1 MEVMSRSALARFGL
15 PVAAI
20 LALTC
25 FAEIASP
32 FSGGITRKS
41 GKQGGTCNGC
51 HQGGVTPKVTLV
63 GPTSLDAGMLATY
76 TFRIETAAAITGMN
90 AAISADDAV
99 LSGDADGGTREDE
112 NEITHARTI
121 RPDGGA
127 AVYTF
132 SMVAPPYGGKLTLY
146 AAGNACN
153 GNGNTEGD
161 ESAATSIE
169 IDVNGPPRP
178 PPPPP
183 PSPQEPPSEPRPETP
198 SSSGYGGDTK
208 SAPPEDDSGCA
219 VGWAGPRAPA
229 TSVVAALVAV
239 AAVTRRIGSRR
250 R

>member
-1 MEVMSRSALARFGL
+1 MSRSARFA
-15 PVAAI
+15 VSIAAI
-20 LALTC
+20 FALTC
-25 FAEIASP
+25 FADVASP

-51 HQGGVTPKVTLV
+51 HQGGVTPKVTLD

-90 AAISADDAV
+90 AAVSADDAV
-99 LSGDADGGTREDE
+99 MAGDGDGGTREDE
-112 NEITHARTI
+112 NEVTHARTI

-132 SMVAPPYGGKLTLY
+132 SMVAPPYGGKITLY
-146 AAGNACN
+146 AAGNACD

-169 IDVNGPPRP
+169 IDVIGPPRP

-183 PSPQEPPSEPRPETP
+183 PQEPPSERPAETP
-198 SSSGYGGDTK
+198 SSSGYGGEAQ

-229 TSVVAALVAV
+229 TSVAAALVAV
-239 AAVTRRIGSRR
+239 AAVARRVRSRR

>member
-1 MEVMSRSALARFGL
+1 MSRSARFGL
-15 PVAAI
+15 SVAAI

-25 FAEIASP
+25 FAEVASP

-51 HQGGVTPKVTLV
+51 HQGGVTPKVTLD
-63 GPTSLDAGMLATY
+63 GPTSLDAGVLATY

-90 AAISADDAV
+90 AAVSVDDAV
-99 LSGDADGGTREDE
+99 MSGDADGGTREDE
-112 NEITHARTI
+112 NEVTHARTM

-132 SMVAPPYGGKLTLY
+132 SMVAPPYGGKITLY
-146 AAGNACN
+146 AAGNACD

-183 PSPQEPPSEPRPETP
+183 PPPQERPSEPPPESS
-198 SSSGYGGDTK
+198 SSSGYGGETP

-219 VGWAGPRAPA
+219 VGWTGPRAPA
-229 TSVVAALVAV
+229 TSVVAALVA
-239 AAVTRRIGSRR
+239 AIALARRVRARR